1 MSALRI
7 ILIGPAEARARLRTE
22 LPDAIDVVGEA
33 ASVADAH
40 TLQREV
46 AADALMMTTAGL
58 LPLADDELA
67 DEPLTMRELEVL
79 ALLAQGLPNKR
90 IAQRLGISD
99 QTVKFHVAAIS
110 GKLNALNRTDAV
122 RRGLRRGLIAL

>member
-7 ILIGPAEARARLRTE
+7 ILIGPAEARARLRTQ
-22 LPDAIDVVGEA
+22 LPDPIDVVGEA
-33 ASVADAH
+33 LSVAGSQG
-40 TLQREV
+40 LQREV
-46 AADALMMTTAGL
+46 AADALMIATAGPPSL
-58 LPLADDELA
+58 EDDEPA
-67 DEPLTMRELEVL
+67 DEPLTARELEVL

-99 QTVKFHVAAIS
+99 QTVKFHVAAIT